1 MNLFHIVIEHTL
13 PYIISFLE
21 IIAIFIVVFSA
32 LNAFVQYVKSAF
44 VKNKPDVKS
53 GLANGLAFGLE
64 FAMSAEILK
73 TILVQSW
80 DDILMLGAIIVLR
93 ISLSLLIHF
102 ESHALKG
109 EAHNQVI
116 HDNEEENHARKE
128 EIPSKEEA

>member
-1 MNLFHIVIEHTL
+1 MNLFHIIIEYTL
-13 PYIISFLE
+13 PYVISFLE
-21 IIAIFIVVFSA
+21 IIAIFIVLFSA
-32 LNAFVQYVKSAF
+32 LNAFLQYVRSAF

-93 ISLSLLIHF
+93 IALSLLIHF
-102 ESHALKG
+102 ENRP
-109 EAHNQVI
+109 HNTAVEQ
-116 HDNEEENHARKE
+116 HTEDTSEK
-128 EIPSKEEA
+128 